1 MKTIQLFC
9 LFFIIEFG
17 FITSDA
23 LAQIDNKIWKS
34 LSTVSYKIEED
45 ESGSLYVPQF
55 SDAAKAL
62 EGTEV
67 SVSGYIVPFD
77 GMFKPQHIIL
87 SSLPLSACFFCGV
100 GGPETVMEVFLTDPI
115 KYTESPV
122 IVTGKLKLNGT
133 DYEKLMYVLE
143 EAEFKGEAE

>member
-1 MKTIQLFC
+1 MKKTQYIFLLTVSFC
-9 LFFIIEFG
+9 LLSAASF
-17 FITSDA
+17 
-23 LAQIDNKIWKS
+23 AQVDNKIWKS
-34 LSTVSYKIEED
+34 LSTVSYKVEED

-55 SDAAKAL
+55 SEEAKQL
-62 EGTEV
+62 EGKIV

-87 SSLPLSACFFCGV
+87 SALPLSSCFFCGV
-100 GGPETVMEVFLTDPI
+100 GGPETVMEVFLKETI

-122 IVTGKLKLNGT
+122 TVKGKLKLNTT

-143 EAEFKGEAE
+143 EAEYVGVAE

>member
-1 MKTIQLFC
+1 MKKTKYIFLLVIFFCCTIPK
-9 LFFIIEFG
+9 
-17 FITSDA
+17 TSF
-23 LAQIDNKIWKS
+23 AQFDNKIWKS
-34 LSTVSYKIEED
+34 LSSVSYAIEED

-55 SDAAKAL
+55 SEEAKKL
-62 EGTEV
+62 EGKTV

-87 SSLPLSACFFCGV
+87 SSLPLASCFFCGV
-100 GGPETVMEVFLTDPI
+100 GGPETVMEVFLTETI

-122 IVTGKLKLNGT
+122 TVTGKLKLNAT

-143 EAEFKGEAE
+143 DAEFEGVAK